1 MRRLTMASMTAPAT
15 PTGLPYGRALTRDDL
30 AAMPAD
36 GHRYELIDGT
46 LVVTPAP
53 SWEHQG
59 VSSELNSL
67 LKAACPP
74 ELRVFYAPVDVVLS
88 KKTVLQPDL
97 LVARR
102 TDLGARD
109 LPAVPLLAVE
119 ILSPST
125 RHIDLGLKRSRY
137 EAAGC
142 PSYWVIDP
150 GAPSI
155 VAWDLVGGRYELAG
169 EATGDEVLRLSKPYP
184 VELNPASLLDG

>member
-1 MRRLTMASMTAPAT
+1 MSSMTAPAA
-15 PTGLPYGRALTRDDL
+15 PTGFPFGRALTQDDL
-30 AAMPAD
+30 AAMPDD

-53 SWEHQG
+53 SWGHQG
-59 VSSELNSL
+59 VSSELNSI
-67 LKAACPP
+67 LKDACPP
-74 ELRVFYAPVDVVLS
+74 ELRVFYAPMDVVLT

-102 TDLGARD
+102 SDLGAHD
-109 LPAVPLLAVE
+109 LPTVPLLAVE

-150 GAPSI
+150 SVPSI
-155 VAWDLVGGRYELAG
+155 MAWELVDGRYELAG
-169 EATGDEVLRLSKPYP
+169 EATGDQDLELTKPYP
-184 VELNPASLLDG
+184 VKINPARLLEG

>member
-1 MRRLTMASMTAPAT
+1 MSSMTAPAT
-15 PTGLPYGRALTRDDL
+15 PIGLPYGRALTRDDL
-30 AAMPAD
+30 AAMPDD

-46 LVVTPAP
+46 LIVTPAP
-53 SWEHQG
+53 GFDHQSVVG
-59 VSSELNSL
+59 ELHL
-67 LKAACPP
+67 ILRAACL
-74 ELRVFYAPVDVVLS
+74 EGLKVLLAPFDVVLT

-102 TDLGARD
+102 SDFTARD
-109 LPAVPLLAVE
+109 LPTSPLLAVE

-150 GAPSI
+150 ATPSI
-155 VAWDLVGGRYELAG
+155 TAWELVDGRYELAG
-169 EATGDEVLRLSKPYP
+169 EATGDDALRLTKPYP
-184 VELNPASLLDG
+184 VEVVPARLLD